1 MKERLLRILA
11 DELVPAL
18 GCTEP
23 MAIAFSAAKAAEML
37 GKMPDKLEV
46 EACANIIKNVKG
58 VALPGA
64 DGRKGID
71 YAAVLG
77 ALIGKSE
84 KKLEIFDSLTSDM
97 LIEADGLIAK
107 GVCTID
113 LLKGDSNLRAIVRA
127 FSDKDVAEV
136 EIKDGHCHIVRLSL
150 NGDDVYVA
158 DAKENEFVKADFS
171 LKDIYDFVCTVPFAD
186 IEEIIDR
193 QIKCNLAICDE
204 GLRVNSGKNVGKTLI
219 NNYPDG
225 VSTKAKARAAAG
237 SEARMNG
244 CPLPVVI
251 NSGSGNQGI
260 TVSVPIYV
268 FAEEYGSS
276 RESLIRSVALS
287 NLVAIY
293 LKRGIGKLS
302 AYCGVVSVGC
312 GVAAG
317 LTYLAGGT
325 YDRIMQAISNT
336 VADVSGII
344 CDGAKSSCAA
354 KIASSVDAAIMC
366 HYMAMSGESF
376 DGGDGIINWD
386 IERTVENVIRIGRD
400 GMKETD
406 EEIINIMLNK

>member
-302 AYCGVVSVGC
+302 AYCGVVSAGC